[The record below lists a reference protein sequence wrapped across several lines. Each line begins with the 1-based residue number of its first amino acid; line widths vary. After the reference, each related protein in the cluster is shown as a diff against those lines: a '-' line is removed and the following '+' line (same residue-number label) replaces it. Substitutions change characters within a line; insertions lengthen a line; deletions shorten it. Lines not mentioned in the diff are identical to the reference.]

1 MDQEVTVYYNM
12 NYGTLRVVEEKE
24 LIDCTKCTKTVSECE
39 DIKNTECAEPREL
52 FLQIDYDIEAFLND
66 IFPLNFHTDYVG
78 KKSASKAVKE
88 LKEEILEGDP
98 TKVLISSLYFGDD

>member
-1 MDQEVTVYYNM
+1 MDQEVTIYYDM

-24 LIDCTKCTKTVSECE
+24 LTDCNICTKTESECE
-39 DIKNTECAEPREL
+39 DLKNTECAEPREL

-66 IFPLNFHTDYVG
+66 ILPLNYHTEYVG
-78 KKSASKAVKE
+78 KKPATKAVKE
-88 LKEEILEGDP
+88 LKEEILEGYS